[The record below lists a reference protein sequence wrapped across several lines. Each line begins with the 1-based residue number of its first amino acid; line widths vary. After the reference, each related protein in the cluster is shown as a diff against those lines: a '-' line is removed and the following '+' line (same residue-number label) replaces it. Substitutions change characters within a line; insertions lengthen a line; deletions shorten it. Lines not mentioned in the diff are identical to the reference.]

1 MNIHT
6 APNPSGE
13 IRDQLRL
20 APSMGLTFANS
31 SLTNTTSTT
40 ATYKDIDAGGA
51 GKFYRVVSP

>member
-1 MNIHT
+1 
-6 APNPSGE
+6 
-13 IRDQLRL
+13 
-20 APSMGLTFANS
+20 MGLTFANS